1 MHQVWDVNNHNCFLL
16 TRCATKI
23 TNLSYS
29 FTVTH
34 KQNSEATKPFSFD
47 RIFHQGFLSCCISCW
62 CSTAGSSYPAATQC
76 RKTNAEEKTEV
87 KLNQRR
93 IRKQQPTLCRPAI
106 QCKNPAATE
115 CRKTSAEEKNDSTP
129 LHVAAG
135 PDTVYQ
141 DFLCTATRFWCSCK
155 KAIAPSR
162 MVWDGLESSQNKTYC
177 VHSKSPMILLPTS
190 LAQVLIT
197 FLPILETRRRNL

>member
-1 MHQVWDVNNHNCFLL
+1 MLQ
-16 TRCATKI
+16 ATAI
-23 TNLSYS
+23 QCRN
-29 FTVTH
+29 
-34 KQNSEATKPFSFD
+34 
-47 RIFHQGFLSCCISCW
+47 
-62 CSTAGSSYPAATQC
+62 PAATQ
-76 RKTNAEEKTEV
+76 
-87 KLNQRR
+87 
-93 IRKQQPTLCRPAI
+93 
-106 QCKNPAATE
+106 

-197 FLPILETRRRNL
+197 FLPILETRRRNLQGRLKIASFRWNVRVQSRSKRHPNCGTK